1 MATSQQR
8 SRVAVYPGTFD
19 PITNGHVDLATRAA
33 PLFDRLIVAIAEA
46 RARARASGSPSASR
60 SRASRSPGVPNI
72 EVRGF
77 ATLLADLVEEVGAGV
92 ILRGLRA
99 VSDFEYEFQLAS
111 MNRHL
116 IPTAETLFLTPS
128 EQYSFI
134 SSSLVREIARLG
146 GDVSGFVHPV
156 VQQALRNNY
165 RKLDHH
171 HLKGSKTMRK
181 IHRHHLHRVR
191 RDIRAR
197 RMQPAAAEPRLRQA
211 ASRSRR
217 SRRCRPIRPTR
228 RHGSST
234 SSAS

>member
-19 PITNGHVDLATRAA
+19 PITNGHVDLAIRAA
-33 PLFDRLIVAIAEA
+33 PLFERLIVAIADSATKAPTFGLAERISLA
-46 RARARASGSPSASR
+46 RVALAGI
-60 SRASRSPGVPNI
+60 PNI

-77 ATLLADLVEEVGAGV
+77 STLLADLVEEIGAGV

-116 IPTAETLFLTPS
+116 IPTAETVFLTPS

-146 GDVSGFVHPV
+146 GDVSGFVHPA
-156 VQQALRNNY
+156 VQQALRNTY
-165 RKLDHH
+165 R
-171 HLKGSKTMRK
+171 
-181 IHRHHLHRVR
+181 
-191 RDIRAR
+191 
-197 RMQPAAAEPRLRQA
+197 
-211 ASRSRR
+211 
-217 SRRCRPIRPTR
+217 
-228 RHGSST
+228 SST
-234 SSAS
+234 TTT